1 MQLRLQSARL
11 PEGEISLD
19 EISKIAELT
28 QRFIRRLARGLT
40 DTRGPGPAPSRIIE
54 GTRLFLVGVRRGST
68 ILEVAGPVH
77 GTTMFSESDPVPE
90 DLDEIT
96 INLALEALGRLNDE
110 APEMPTGIDAR
121 AAADIDE
128 WLRGLRSYD
137 SVQIGAALPTRGTED
152 VTVVP
157 RQARQRLKS
166 ATVAPVVPYVTMNQ
180 QALDG
185 HLYAVNLRSGLFR
198 IEDATGRSIGID
210 VPRSLHSRAVL
221 LVDTDVR
228 VIGRPSLDDRY
239 RLMSFEATDISSRQR
254 TSEFEQTGFF
264 ETHDLALPPAV
275 SADEIDS
282 WGVSDLADD
291 EAERFLATLRE
302 Q

>member
-1 MQLRLQSARL
+1 MNGSERVRMQLRLQSARL

-198 IEDATGRSIGID
+198 IEERCCWSIQMF
-210 VPRSLHSRAVL
+210 A
-221 LVDTDVR
+221 
-228 VIGRPSLDDRY
+228 
-239 RLMSFEATDISSRQR
+239 
-254 TSEFEQTGFF
+254 
-264 ETHDLALPPAV
+264 
-275 SADEIDS
+275 
-282 WGVSDLADD
+282 
-291 EAERFLATLRE
+291 
-302 Q
+302 